1 MVSKC
6 ANPNCLVPFLYL
18 GKGTLFLFE
27 VNFDFPISDGDDG
40 MATKHEGPHRFETF
54 WLCEHCSS
62 SFIVR
67 MIRGQ
72 VEIVR
77 RGGTASGQSSH
88 SRSELTE
95 GAEAKSGQMSQRE
108 SKSGSD
114 AGYGG

>member
-18 GKGTLFLFE
+18 RKGTLFLFE
-27 VNFDFPISDGDDG
+27 VNSDLGTSDGDDSR
-40 MATKHEGPHRFETF
+40 ATKHEGPHRFKTF

-62 SFIVR
+62 SFMIR
-67 MIRGQ
+67 MIRGK

-95 GAEAKSGQMSQRE
+95 EGKAKSGQMSQRE
-108 SKSGSD
+108 SKSSSD